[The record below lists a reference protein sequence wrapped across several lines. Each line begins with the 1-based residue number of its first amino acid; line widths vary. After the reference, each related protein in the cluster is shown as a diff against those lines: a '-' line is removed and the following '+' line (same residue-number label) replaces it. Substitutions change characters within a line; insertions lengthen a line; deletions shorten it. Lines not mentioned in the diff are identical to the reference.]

1 MSRFSDLRESI
12 GTGTWL
18 PRPDRRTLLIGGGAA
33 IGLALTWAVWPRAPG
48 LAINAAPGEQV
59 LGAYLKIGIDGRVTV
74 LVPQLEMGQGSYTL
88 IAQVVADELGAD
100 WRTVAVEPAP
110 LSGTYANHLLLE
122 EDAAMAM
129 PRRFVPES
137 VSSMGGW
144 RRTLLASDA
153 RAMLTGGSTTLR
165 QYEQPARET
174 AAYAR
179 ALLQMAA
186 ADRWDVAWDECD
198 AANGF
203 ITHGTRKLRFGD
215 LAEAAALLDPP
226 DWPPLRAPGTGALF
240 GESPPR
246 LDLPSKIDGSFSFA
260 GDIRLHDMAYAA
272 IRQGPIGDTRLKR
285 YNRQAPRRVTGYFG
299 AVRHDRWI
307 AAVATN
313 SWAAQQALNAMNP
326 LFTTQGQRGDS
337 AVVDR
342 RLKAALSDFDGTR
355 MVDEGSVSDAFAGR
369 PVLTAEFL
377 VAPALH
383 AALETR
389 TATAAWADGRV
400 QLWVASQAPGVC
412 RAMVAEALGIGEGQV
427 VLFQMPAGGSFDAAY
442 ENEVAVQAAII
453 SRGMKR
459 PIQLVWSRTE
469 DILRDLPRAP
479 ARARLSAT
487 LSSGT
492 TIDGWHAAI
501 ATPASRHEWHGR
513 LDGLSPQQAME
524 EAAGKADAAAIN
536 GAVPPYLIPNVAID
550 HLPVNTAIPSGQ
562 WRANADGYTA
572 FFTECFVDELA
583 RAAGTDPFGFRIA
596 MLGEQPELARCLQR
610 ASEIGGWSGGE
621 AGSGQGLACLSM
633 RGSHIALM
641 AVARP
646 GTSGLIVERI
656 VAAADVGRV
665 LNPGIAQQ
673 QIESGIV
680 FGLAAAVG
688 ATTRYRRGVAH
699 ARALRDI
706 GLPNFGQMPDISV
719 ELLPSTRA
727 PGGFE
732 EIGVPGVA
740 PAIANALFTVTGQR
754 LRRLP
759 LSVKAIP

>member
-1 MSRFSDLRESI
+1 MTRFDDLRDRV
-12 GTGTWL
+12 GRGQWV
-18 PRPDRRTLLIGGGAA
+18 PRPDRRSLLIGGGAA
-33 IGLALTWAVWPRAPG
+33 AGLALAWAVWPRAPG

-59 LGAYLKIGIDGRVTV
+59 LGAYLKVGMDGHVTV

-122 EDAAMAM
+122 EDAALAM
-129 PRRFVPES
+129 PRRFVPEG
-137 VSSMGGW
+137 VSAMGGW
-144 RRTLLASDA
+144 RRTMLAGDA

-186 ADRWDVAWDECD
+186 ADRWDVSWEECD
-198 AANGF
+198 AADGF
-203 ITHGTRKLRFGD
+203 VTHGTKRLRFGD
-215 LAEAAALLDPP
+215 VAEAAALLDPP
-226 DWPPLRAPGTGALF
+226 SWPPLRAPGTGALF
-240 GESPPR
+240 GQTPPR
-246 LDLPSKIDGSFSFA
+246 LDLPSKMDGSFNFA
-260 GDIRLHDMAYAA
+260 GDVRLHDMAYAA

-285 YNRQAPRRVTGYFG
+285 YNRKAPRRITGFLG
-299 AVRHDRWI
+299 AVRHDRWV
-307 AAVATN
+307 AAVASN
-313 SWAAQQALNAMNP
+313 SWAAQQALNVMNP
-326 LFTTQGQRGDS
+326 VFTTDGQRGDS
-337 AVVDR
+337 AVMDR
-342 RLKAALSDFDGTR
+342 RLKAAFEEFDGVR
-355 MVDEGSVSDAFAGR
+355 LVEAGSVADAFDGR

-383 AALETR
+383 APLETR
-389 TATAAWADGRV
+389 TATAAWDNGRV

-412 RAMVAEALGIGEGQV
+412 RTKVAEALGIGEGDV
-427 VLFQMPAGGSFDAAY
+427 ILFQMPAGGSFDAAY
-442 ENEVAVQAAII
+442 EWQVAVQAAVI
-453 SRGMKR
+453 SRAMDR
-459 PIQLVWSRTE
+459 PIQLIWSRTE
-469 DILRDLPRAP
+469 EILRDLPRPP
-479 ARARLSAT
+479 ARARLSAA

-492 TIDGWHAAI
+492 TIDAWHAAI

-524 EAAGKADAAAIN
+524 QAAGKSDAAAIN
-536 GAVPPYLIPNVAID
+536 GAIPPYLIPNLAVD
-550 HLPVNTAIPSGQ
+550 HLPVDIAIPTGQ
-562 WRANADGYTA
+562 WRGNADSYTA

-583 RAAGTDPFGFRIA
+583 RAAGTEPFGFRIA
-596 MLGEQPELARCLQR
+596 MLGQQLDLARCLQR

-621 AGSGQGLACLSM
+621 AGSGQGLACVSM

-646 GTSGLIVERI
+646 GATGLIVERI
-656 VAAADVGRV
+656 VAAADIGRV
-665 LNPGIAQQ
+665 LNPDIARQ

-688 ATTRYRRGVAH
+688 ATTRYRRGVAT
-699 ARALRDI
+699 ARKLREI
-706 GLPNFGQMPDISV
+706 GLPSLGQMPDISV
-719 ELLPSTRA
+719 ELMQSNRE
-727 PGGFE
+727 PGGIE
-732 EIGVPGVA
+732 ELGVPAVA

-759 LSVKAIP
+759 LSIKAIP